1 MAEQKRLAYAIVRF
15 LHEQLRGG
23 GMSPDAQESLEGR
36 WGGAPAPCSPLLPGV
51 GTRGNPGLGACSLTP
66 LVAAPCP
73 VLPPVSRLAPGLEV
87 FLRGGV
93 AGALGVLVPRL
104 VTSFRR
110 RSA

>member
-36 WGGAPAPCSPLLPGV
+36 WGGCPPPGA
-51 GTRGNPGLGACSLTP
+51 GSRGNLGLGA
-66 LVAAPCP
+66 CP
-73 VLPPVSRLAPGLEV
+73 VLPPVSRLAPGLEGV
-87 FLRGGV
+87 FPRGEV
-93 AGALGVLVPRL
+93 ARALGVLVPRL
-104 VTSFRR
+104 VASCER